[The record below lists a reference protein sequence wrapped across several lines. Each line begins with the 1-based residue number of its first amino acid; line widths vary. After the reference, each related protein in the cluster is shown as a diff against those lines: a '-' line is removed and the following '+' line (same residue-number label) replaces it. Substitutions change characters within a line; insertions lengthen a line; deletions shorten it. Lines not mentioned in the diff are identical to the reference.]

1 MQEEHQINVH
11 DYYATYINPTTS
23 NENKAKDKSNSIG
36 TIVDNQ
42 ENKENPMR
50 ALEETAELPQHANEY
65 KKWVN
70 ACKFQC
76 KVCQWKTNVY
86 KLLVAHIKSLHNM
99 EISSYKK
106 DYRRKSISLKLVR
119 QLKNLGLLSGKPLEN
134 SVL

>member
-50 ALEETAELPQHANEY
+50 VLQEKAELPQHANEY
-65 KKWVN
+65 K
-70 ACKFQC
+70 
-76 KVCQWKTNVY
+76 T
-86 KLLVAHIKSLHNM
+86 
-99 EISSYKK
+99 
-106 DYRRKSISLKLVR
+106 
-119 QLKNLGLLSGKPLEN
+119 
-134 SVL
+134 